1 MSKPRIHLIA
11 TGGTI
16 AGVSASATD
25 TTAYRAGSLT
35 AQALLDTVPPLA
47 ELAELSVEQLYNL
60 DSKDM
65 SPQHWLGLAR
75 AARAALE
82 RDEVDGVVI
91 THGTDTL
98 EESAFFLDLV
108 LPPGKPVVFT
118 CAMRPSSA
126 LSADGPMNLYGAV
139 AVACSAEAAGLGVLV
154 VSNDRIHTARE
165 ATKAHPQALDAFV
178 SPDTGPL
185 GWARPPTFLHRPVRG
200 AERAIELDA
209 IDALPQVEILTVAA
223 GSSPRLLNACIGTG
237 ARGIILA
244 LPGNSSLPQSWEAAL
259 AAARAAGC
267 SVLVA
272 SRTGADPRALTPLK
286 ARVRLI
292 TTLLDEE

>member
-1 MSKPRIHLIA
+1 
-11 TGGTI
+11 
-16 AGVSASATD
+16 
-25 TTAYRAGSLT
+25 
-35 AQALLDTVPPLA
+35 
-47 ELAELSVEQLYNL
+47 
-60 DSKDM
+60 
-65 SPQHWLGLAR
+65 
-75 AARAALE
+75 
-82 RDEVDGVVI
+82 
-91 THGTDTL
+91 
-98 EESAFFLDLV
+98 
-108 LPPGKPVVFT
+108 
-118 CAMRPSSA
+118 
-126 LSADGPMNLYGAV
+126 MNLYGAV

-200 AERAIELDA
+200 AARAIELDA

-259 AAARAAGC
+259 AAARAARC

-272 SRTGADPRALTPLK
+272 SRTGADPLALTPLK

-292 TTLLDEE
+292 TTLLDEGMKGRHSGRQAARGCRFLHEFTYPPLDSLNTLFLLAFDRWHGSC